1 MAYTSLKGFLFL
13 DIGFWEKFLS
23 LMLIIGEPKTYRL
36 QYIAKLKKEV
46 QHEL

>member
-36 QYIAKLKKEV
+36 QYIAKLKKEA
-46 QHEL
+46 